1 MSHGRRIHRRG
12 ITLLELLILL
22 AIAGALVLIA
32 LPTLRPSEEEATID
46 FAKEQLHYLYS
57 LERQYYAAHGKYVLF
72 SDIAK
77 DPQLGRTFDRRFA
90 SERPVV
96 NGVTFEGPVG
106 HQALIYATLP
116 DGSKYRIDQT
126 GEVTA
131 VQ

>member
-1 MSHGRRIHRRG
+1 VSHGRRIHRRG

-22 AIAGALVLIA
+22 AIAGALMLIA
-32 LPTLRPSEEEATID
+32 LPTLHPSEEEATMD
-46 FAKEQLHYLYS
+46 FAKGQLRYLYS
-57 LERQYYAAHGKYVLF
+57 MERQYYALHGKYAPF
-72 SDIAK
+72 GDIAK
-77 DPQLGRTFDRRFA
+77 DQQMGRTFDRRFA

-106 HQALIYATLP
+106 GQALIYATLP